1 MDVLTPL
8 QRSKFLESRPSNNA
22 VPEMTGFRSANV
34 ET

>member
-1 MDVLTPL
+1 MMQIINPWWIETA
-8 QRSKFLESRPSNNA
+8 RSYSVSW